1 MNKSVIKKF
10 AIEARKKLIDSVTD
24 KAGMLGITE
33 KSCSEPIT
41 KGPDFEIYQT
51 VAGTEVTL
59 NKRKCEQ
66 RRRLVSQIESRGF
79 EAVVEEVAYTWFNRI
94 CAIRFMEVNDY
105 LPNRVRVLSS
115 EKEGKMEPDLV
126 TQAPDVDLD
135 LTALEKEE
143 IINWKMSGTSEDTD
157 KMYGKLFLK
166 QCHQLHDIL
175 PGLFEADSD
184 YMELLFGI
192 SYTNKDDVIYMLVNP
207 ETGIPEAD
215 FNVSTLD
222 EEGNPTGQVEI
233 IGWLYQ
239 YYNTE
244 LKDDTFAK
252 LKKNVKITKERI
264 PAATQLF
271 TPNWIVRY
279 MVENSVGRIWIEHLR
294 AVDPST
300 DEKATAERFGWK
312 YYLPEAEQE
321 ESVNVKLAEIRTTYK
336 DLKPTDITCMDPCMG
351 SGHILIAMFD
361 VLMDIY
367 ESAGYDKREAAFEI
381 VEHNIHGLDIDQRA
395 YQLAYFAV
403 MMKGRGYNR
412 RFLRGRDGKPEP
424 KVYAIVESNDIN
436 RNHLQFFGTH
446 LSEMERNLAVTQIDG
461 LMDTFKDAREYG
473 SILNVDACDW
483 DVLERFVE
491 DLGTAGQISFESV
504 GSEETQEHIRKLV
517 RVAKNLGQKYDAV
530 VTNPPYMGAS
540 GMGAK
545 LSKYVK
551 DNYPDSKSDLF
562 AVFIEKC
569 SQMTKKNA
577 YQAMITQHAWMFLS
591 SFVKLRNKLQMMD
604 IVNMAHLGPRAFE
617 EIGGE
622 VVQTTSFVI
631 RKSYIEKFK
640 GTYCRLIDPTTQQ
653 GKEKMF
659 LDEENR
665 AHIEQEKFSK
675 IPGSP
680 VAYWVSDNILNL
692 FDTKFVAD
700 YAISNGQNITGN
712 NNKYLRLFWEVE
724 NEKINDN
731 YWAKC
736 ARGGGYR
743 KYYGNDDNVILWST
757 EAQKHYK
764 KDSIARIV
772 PEYLR
777 FKDGITW
784 SYITSG
790 VPSFRKL
797 LANELFEKAGTS
809 IFINNTSHLNAILGL
824 LNSIVSKELLKLIN
838 PTINYQV
845 RDIFSIPV
853 KKAILTN
860 ETINNL
866 VEKNLFITKADW
878 DSFETSWDFK
888 KHPLLPCDESEGITT
903 LFGVKIGEEK
913 WIKKLRN
920 GYACF
925 SPLGDF
931 IVEGE
936 TTGNN
941 EQGDKY
947 EGIFARLRNGN
958 PLIEEMSEKL
968 GDDLEKI
975 EDDGYTLLRR
985 KSCRKIPVLCLY
997 GMYKED
1003 AEEIESSV
1011 SDDGTVQSTIQF
1023 QLSNKMYDEFL
1034 NNGFVNKDKV
1044 EPWSMGMSLGHFQ
1057 SAIERELD
1065 KIDVQHKVVKITYD
1079 LFEAEEFFIEPT
1091 DDYNELQHKSARLNY
1106 QKEIRWILPNIRQS
1120 NKFILEYT
1128 PLSKESSGIA
1138 KGKIVFKF
1146 NVEGHIKEKVYIASC
1161 FKRWNETCNERFEQL
1176 KANEEELN
1184 SIFIDIYGLQE
1195 ELIPEVED
1203 KDVTVYKAELGSD
1216 VRSFISYA
1224 VGCMFG
1230 RYSLDEEGLIFAGG
1244 EWDISRYKTFLPD
1257 VDNCIPITDEEYFSD
1272 DIVGRFVEFVKTVY
1286 GAETLEENLDFI
1298 ANALGNKGDTSREV
1312 IRNYF
1317 LKDFYADH
1325 LKVYQK
1331 RPIYWLFDSGKQNGF
1346 KALIYMHRYDAD
1358 TVGRVRTDYLHRAQ
1372 KYVETAMQ
1380 SAQYT
1385 IDNASSASEKSK
1397 ATKAVTKYT
1406 KQLAEMK
1413 IYDEAIAHI
1422 ANKRIEID
1430 LDDGVKVNYEKFQG
1444 VEVAQEGKKA
1454 LKVDLLAKLK

>member
-1 MNKSVIKKF
+1 MNKNAIKKF
-10 AIEARKKLIDSVTD
+10 AIEARTKLIASVTD
-24 KAGMLGITE
+24 KAGMLGITK
-33 KSCSEPIT
+33 KSYSEPIT
-41 KGPDFEIYQT
+41 KGADFEVYQT
-51 VAGTEVTL
+51 TAGTEVTL
-59 NKRKCEQ
+59 NKRQCEQ

-135 LTALEKEE
+135 LTAQEKEE
-143 IINWKMSGTSEDTD
+143 IINWKLSGTSEDTD
-157 KMYGKLFLK
+157 KMFGKLFLK

-207 ETGIPEAD
+207 ETGIPEND
-215 FNVSTLD
+215 FNVSALD

-271 TPNWIVRY
+271 TPDWIVRY

-294 AVDPST
+294 AVDPTT

-321 ESVNVKLAEIRTTYK
+321 DAVNVKLAEIRTPYK
-336 DLKPTDITCMDPCMG
+336 DLKPTDITCIDPCMG

-412 RFLRGRDGKPEP
+412 RFLRERDGKPEP
-424 KVYAIVESNDIN
+424 KVYAIAESNEIN
-436 RNHLQFFGTH
+436 RNHLKFFGTY
-446 LSEMERNLAVTQIDG
+446 LSDMERNLAIMQIEG
-461 LMDTFKDAREYG
+461 LLDTFIDAREYG

-483 DVLERFVE
+483 DLLERFVE

-504 GSEETQEHIRKLV
+504 GSEETQESLRKLI

-569 SQMTKKNA
+569 GRMTKKNA

-591 SFVKLRNKLQMMD
+591 SFEKLRNKLQMIDM
-604 IVNMAHLGPRAFE
+604 INMVHLGPRAFE

-622 VVQTTSFVI
+622 VVQTTSFVV
-631 RKSYIEKFK
+631 RKNHIEKFK
-640 GTYCRLIDPTTQQ
+640 GTYCRLIEPTTQH
-653 GKEKMF
+653 GKEKMY
-659 LDEENR
+659 LEAENR
-665 AHIEQEKFSK
+665 YCAEQDNFSK
-675 IPGSP
+675 IQGSP
-680 VAYWVSDNILNL
+680 VAYWASKQLMSA
-692 FDTKFVAD
+692 FEVANSL
-700 YAISNGQNITGN
+700 ATLCEPKVGLQSGN
-712 NNKYLRLFWEVE
+712 SEKYFKNWQEVE
-724 NEKINDN
+724 FNKISFEGDIN
-731 YWAKC
+731 YKWFPCVKGGE
-736 ARGGGYR
+736 AR
-743 KYYGNDDNVILWST
+743 KWYGNQSAIINWKNKGEEIKNEASAVIRNPG
-757 EAQKHYK
+757 Y
-764 KDSIARIV
+764 
-772 PEYLR
+772 Y
-777 FKDGITW
+777 FKEGLTW
-784 SYITSG
+784 TKITSNFA
-790 VPSFRKL
+790 VRWFPKNMILSD
-797 LANELFEKAGTS
+797 S
-809 IFINNTSHLNAILGL
+809 SVYIFPNNREYILGL
-824 LNSIVSKELLKLIN
+824 LNSKIAPAIVKILN
-838 PTINYQV
+838 PTLNFVATTIGG
-845 RDIFSIPV
+845 IPV
-853 KKAILTN
+853 IFDR
-860 ETINNL
+860 ETEVIEL
-866 VEKNLFITKADW
+866 VSECVKVARLDW
-878 DSFETSWDFK
+878 DSYECSWDFMR
-888 KHPLLPCDESEGITT
+888 HPLLPCDEVEGITT

-920 GYACF
+920 GSACF

-947 EGIFARLRNGN
+947 EGIFARLKNGN
-958 PLIEEMSEKL
+958 PLIQKMSEKL

-975 EDDGYTLLRR
+975 GDGGYTLLRR

-1003 AEEIESSV
+1003 AEEIESSI

-1023 QLSNKMYDEFL
+1023 QLANKMYDEFL
-1034 NNGFVNKDKV
+1034 NSGSSNKGKV
-1044 EPWSMGMSLGHFQ
+1044 EPWSMGMSLEHFQ

-1065 KIDVQHKVVKITYD
+1065 KIGVLHRAVKIKYD
-1079 LFEAEEFFIEPT
+1079 LFENEEFFIEPT
-1091 DDYNELQHKSARLNY
+1091 DAYNELQHKSVRLNY
-1106 QKEIRWILPNIRQS
+1106 QKEIRWILPDIRQS
-1120 NKFILEYT
+1120 DKFILEYT

-1138 KGKIVFKF
+1138 KGKIVFKID
-1146 NVEGHIKEKVYIASC
+1146 VQGHIKESVYIASC
-1161 FKRWNETCNERFEQL
+1161 FKRWDKTCNERFYSL
-1176 KANEEELN
+1176 KRNEEKLN
-1184 SIFIDIYGLQE
+1184 RIFIDIYGLE
-1195 ELIPEVED
+1195 NEMTPEVEENEM
-1203 KDVTVYKAELGSD
+1203 TVRKADLSRD
-1216 VRSFISYA
+1216 IRSFISYA

-1230 RYSLDEEGLIFAGG
+1230 RYSLDEEGLIYAGG
-1244 EWDISRYKTFLPD
+1244 EWNNNRYKTFMPD
-1257 VDNCIPITDEEYFSD
+1257 EDNCIPITDEEYFSD
-1272 DIVGRFVEFVKTVY
+1272 DIVGRFVDFVKTVY
-1286 GAETLEENLDFI
+1286 GADTLEENLDFI
-1298 ANALGNKGDTSREV
+1298 AKALGNKGDTSREI

-1317 LKDFYADH
+1317 LKDFYSDH

>member
-1 MNKSVIKKF
+1 MNKNVIKKF

-41 KGPDFEIYQT
+41 KGADFEVYQT

-59 NKRKCEQ
+59 NKRQCEQ
-66 RRRLVSQIESRGF
+66 RRKLVSQIESRGF
-79 EAVVEEVAYTWFNRI
+79 EAVVEEVSYTWFNRI

-135 LTALEKEE
+135 LTEQEKEE
-143 IINWKMSGTSEDTD
+143 VINWKMSGTSEDTD
-157 KMYGKLFLK
+157 KMFGKLFLK

-271 TPNWIVRY
+271 TPDWIVRY

-321 ESVNVKLAEIRTTYK
+321 DSVNVKLAEIRTTYK
-336 DLKPTDITCMDPCMG
+336 DLKPTEITCIDPCMG

-367 ESAGYDKREAAFEI
+367 ESAGYDKREAAFKI

-424 KVYAIVESNDIN
+424 KVYAIVESNEIN

-446 LSEMERNLAVTQIDG
+446 LSEMERNLAVMQIER
-461 LMDTFKDAREYG
+461 LLDTFNDAKEYG

-483 DVLERFVE
+483 EVLERFVD
-491 DLGTAGQISFESV
+491 DLGTGGQISFESV
-504 GSEETQEHIRKLV
+504 GSEETQESLRKLV
-517 RVAKNLGQKYDAV
+517 RVARNLGQKYDAV
-530 VTNPPYMGAS
+530 VTNPPYMGSS
-540 GMGAK
+540 GMGTK
-545 LSKYVK
+545 LSRYVK
-551 DNYPDSKSDLF
+551 DNYNDSRSDFF

-569 SQMTKKNA
+569 RKLSGNNR
-577 YQAMITQHAWMFLS
+577 YYAMITQPSFLFLNS
-591 SFVKLRNKLQMMD
+591 YEKLRKKILNEETILNMLHMGRGIFGIDFGSVAFCIKNIKIPSYVGKYYKLYERTFQYIDPEDIRDIFLNAKHNRNYKFDFLNYNSNASIEGNYYLKRIEYEKKQDEFEIIEGAPYAYWADKGIQKAFKQGKPLGCLTTVRNGLKTGDNNEFLRYWWEINFNNAMMDANSAEEAIKSNKKWFPYNKGGDARKWYGNEEYVINWMNGGERVIGAAKKEKRNVQDYPDSMKFVPSGTWSLISAGKPTFRLKKHNISDIAGMSFYNGNENTEYYLGFCNTELACEILQM
-604 IVNMAHLGPRAFE
+604 
-617 EIGGE
+617 
-622 VVQTTSFVI
+622 
-631 RKSYIEKFK
+631 
-640 GTYCRLIDPTTQQ
+640 
-653 GKEKMF
+653 
-659 LDEENR
+659 
-665 AHIEQEKFSK
+665 
-675 IPGSP
+675 
-680 VAYWVSDNILNL
+680 
-692 FDTKFVAD
+692 
-700 YAISNGQNITGN
+700 
-712 NNKYLRLFWEVE
+712 
-724 NEKINDN
+724 
-731 YWAKC
+731 
-736 ARGGGYR
+736 
-743 KYYGNDDNVILWST
+743 
-757 EAQKHYK
+757 
-764 KDSIARIV
+764 
-772 PEYLR
+772 
-777 FKDGITW
+777 
-784 SYITSG
+784 
-790 VPSFRKL
+790 
-797 LANELFEKAGTS
+797 LA
-809 IFINNTSHLNAILGL
+809 
-824 LNSIVSKELLKLIN
+824 
-838 PTINYQV
+838 PTINYQAG
-845 RDIFSIPV
+845 DIARLPIIMSEQYYEEITNLV
-853 KKAILTN
+853 KKCVQGA
-860 ETINNL
+860 
-866 VEKNLFITKADW
+866 KAEW
-878 DSFETSWDFK
+878 DSYETSWEYDRN
-888 KHPLLPCDESEGITT
+888 PLVYRALNSDGFIDNAYKVWDKDCTERNKLVLNAEIRINE
-903 LFGVKIGEEK
+903 LFSIIYDVEEK
-913 WIKKLRN
+913 NFNATNVEVLLRN
-920 GYACF
+920 A
-925 SPLGDF
+925 
-931 IVEGE
+931 
-936 TTGNN
+936 
-941 EQGDKY
+941 DKY
-947 EGIFARLRNGN
+947 
-958 PLIEEMSEKL
+958 
-968 GDDLEKI
+968 
-975 EDDGYTLLRR
+975 
-985 KSCRKIPVLCLY
+985 
-997 GMYKED
+997 
-1003 AEEIESSV
+1003 
-1011 SDDGTVQSTIQF
+1011 
-1023 QLSNKMYDEFL
+1023 
-1034 NNGFVNKDKV
+1034 
-1044 EPWSMGMSLGHFQ
+1044 
-1057 SAIERELD
+1057 
-1065 KIDVQHKVVKITYD
+1065 
-1079 LFEAEEFFIEPT
+1079 T
-1091 DDYNELQHKSARLNY
+1091 D
-1106 QKEIRWILPNIRQS
+1106 I
-1120 NKFILEYT
+1120 
-1128 PLSKESSGIA
+1128 
-1138 KGKIVFKF
+1138 
-1146 NVEGHIKEKVYIASC
+1146 
-1161 FKRWNETCNERFEQL
+1161 
-1176 KANEEELN
+1176 
-1184 SIFIDIYGLQE
+1184 
-1195 ELIPEVED
+1195 
-1203 KDVTVYKAELGSD
+1203 
-1216 VRSFISYA
+1216 RSFVSYA
-1224 VGCMFG
+1224 VGNMFG
-1230 RYSLDEEGLIFAGG
+1230 RYSLDREGLVYAGG
-1244 EWDISRYKTFLPD
+1244 DIDNIYWKCQGVSPLAKDGSPLDGYTGVSLAEYNYGYFRDDEDWRKATRLSYS
-1257 VDNCIPITDEEYFSD
+1257 VDYDNVIPITDEEYFSD
-1272 DIVGRFVEFVKTVY
+1272 DIVARFVEFVKIVY
-1286 GAETLEENLDFI
+1286 GSDTLEENLDFI

-1317 LKDFYADH
+1317 LKDFYTDH

-1372 KYVETAMQ
+1372 KYVETAMH

-1422 ANKRIEID
+1422 ANKRIQID